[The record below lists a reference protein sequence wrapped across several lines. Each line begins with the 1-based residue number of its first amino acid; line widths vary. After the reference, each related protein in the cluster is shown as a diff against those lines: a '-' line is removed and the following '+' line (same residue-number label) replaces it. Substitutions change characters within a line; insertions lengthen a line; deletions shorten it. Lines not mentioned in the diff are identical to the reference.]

1 MPAALTSAQKM
12 VWDLQKG
19 DYVMESG
26 IIKIISP
33 KDIKAHQYMMVN
45 SKKKCI
51 FEHIFIK
58 LIHSY
63 SSTR

>member
-45 SKKKCI
+45 SKKKMYI
-51 FEHIFIK
+51 
-58 LIHSY
+58 
-63 SSTR
+63 